1 METPPQSPHNYPSN
15 ASTPILVTPNNPNA
29 STPIVFAP
37 NELESENEF
46 IKRLNS
52 LNPNDVLNI
61 DINQFPEN
69 LRNILLD
76 RKLEIMSNKFGI
88 RNNNLLKEFNTT
100 DEGGRRSK
108 KSKKKKSKK
117 SKKFKKRKSK
127 KSKRK

>member
-1 METPPQSPHNYPSN
+1 METPPQSPDNYPSI

-29 STPIVFAP
+29 LTPIVFAP

-52 LNPNDVLNI
+52 LNPNDVSNI

-117 SKKFKKRKSK
+117 SKKSKKRKSK

>member
-1 METPPQSPHNYPSN
+1 METPPQSPDNYPSN

-29 STPIVFAP
+29 LTPIVFAP

-117 SKKFKKRKSK
+117 SKKSKKRKSK